1 MNVDNHKSEDEKGRG
16 GGEVW
21 YEHKMSDGRV
31 YYSHS
36 QTRKTTW
43 DRPQNAKIMPH
54 PGQQSTFS
62 VYFTHSLLFIIVFP
76 PSPYPWWSYGVIW
89 ISARS
94 FPWVSSAWHEH
105 SFPISPHS
113 GVV

>member
-1 MNVDNHKSEDEKGRG
+1 MNVDNHKSEDEKGRGGGG

-54 PGQQSTFS
+54 PGQQSTVQCAF
-62 VYFTHSLLFIIVFP
+62 HSL
-76 PSPYPWWSYGVIW
+76 
-89 ISARS
+89 SAVHYR
-94 FPWVSSAWHEH
+94 VSS
-105 SFPISPHS
+105 
-113 GVV
+113 

>member
-1 MNVDNHKSEDEKGRG
+1 MNVDNPKSEDEKGRGGGG

-62 VYFTHSLLFIIVFP
+62 VPLTHYCTVH
-76 PSPYPWWSYGVIW
+76 YGVSSQPLPLLLIW
-89 ISARS
+89 DRLDPSTLPFLDFLHLA
-94 FPWVSSAWHEH
+94 
-105 SFPISPHS
+105 
-113 GVV
+113 

>member
-1 MNVDNHKSEDEKGRG
+1 MNVDNHKSEDEKGG

-31 YYSHS
+31 YYSHT

-54 PGQQSTFS
+54 PGQQSMS
-62 VYFTHSLLFIIVFP
+62 IVPLIHSLLFIIMLL
-76 PSPYPWWSYGVIW
+76 PSPYSCWSYGIIW
-89 ISARS
+89 IPAHS
-94 FPWVSSAWHEH
+94 FPWVPSARHEH
-105 SFPISPHS
+105 SFPVSPH
-113 GVV
+113 